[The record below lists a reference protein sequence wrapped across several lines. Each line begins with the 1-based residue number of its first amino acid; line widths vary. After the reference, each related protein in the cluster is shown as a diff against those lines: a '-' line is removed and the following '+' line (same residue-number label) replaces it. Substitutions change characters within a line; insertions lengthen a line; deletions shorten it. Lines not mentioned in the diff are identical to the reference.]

1 MHVMICCVVC
11 CTCALTYQE
20 KTLDEMDEYVM
31 LLETHRI
38 KVVFLPCRTS
48 RGFCSL

>member
-1 MHVMICCVVC
+1 MKRETHEV
-11 CTCALTYQE
+11 AE

-38 KVVFLPCRTS
+38 KVVLPLCVILL
-48 RGFCSL
+48 GAACV

>member
-1 MHVMICCVVC
+1 
-11 CTCALTYQE
+11 LQE

-38 KVVFLPCRTS
+38 KVVFMPANITFSFPALT
-48 RGFCSL
+48 LI